1 MLETCAA
8 CAHMRAYSDDDD
20 AAKPEPMSDQH
31 VVDTVAV
38 IGDGSLSIHP
48 SILDSM
54 RCRKNNQQF
63 TFVNWEGPRV
73 SKGNKLLRLALITFY
88 PMRWPVAICCAHAC
102 QNQNF
107 QNFVQF
113 KWRQIS
119 FGNSTSGDDAH
130 EPESARTRSR
140 TSDCIFDSYVAVT
153 TSLAKQRVARLQL
166 RGSRSSSATCQ
177 CTERTCP
184 TTCKSRTRSTRS
196 SILWPSRASQ
206 AMP

>member
-38 IGDGSLSIHP
+38 IGDGFL
-48 SILDSM
+48 LDSM

-73 SKGNKLLRLALITFY
+73 SKGNKLLRLALLTFY
-88 PMRWPVAICCAHAC
+88 PMRWPVAICCAHAY

-107 QNFVQF
+107 QKF
-113 KWRQIS
+113 
-119 FGNSTSGDDAH
+119 
-130 EPESARTRSR
+130 RS
-140 TSDCIFDSYVAVT
+140 I
-153 TSLAKQRVARLQL
+153 
-166 RGSRSSSATCQ
+166 
-177 CTERTCP
+177 
-184 TTCKSRTRSTRS
+184 
-196 SILWPSRASQ
+196 
-206 AMP
+206 